1 MIDEKNVVLQVFG
14 CLLKK
19 PSILGQ
25 TDKYSITLNDFS
37 SGFEKRLFATIY
49 NLYEQ
54 GAKQLGIVDIDNY
67 IKDTPSA
74 YKIWEKERGVEYLQD
89 AEDLSDVGNF
99 DYYYQKLKKI
109 NCIKSLKKL
118 GYDTSCFYEEDALNP
133 NKDTINA
140 KFETLSARDIIQSLK
155 LKITEVEKEV
165 GIGSTNHTAAATES
179 INTLL
184 DTLKIAPDTGCRL
197 QGKYFNT
204 IVRGGR
210 AGKFYIRS
218 ASSGVGKTRSMIGDA
233 CYFAYPIRYNT
244 EWNKWEWAGA
254 CEKVLVVVT
263 EQEHQE
269 IQTMVLSY
277 LTGINEEVILY
288 GKFNDEQELLLRQ
301 AIQIM
306 TVYKDN
312 LHICE
317 MPNPNIEQLKQV
329 VQENVLIHQIRHV
342 FYDYIFSNPALLN
355 EFRDLRVREDVALG
369 LLSAALKD
377 IAVEYDLFVMSSTQT
392 NAQGEDSS
400 RSIKNESVVR
410 GARSIIDKA
419 DMACVMS
426 RPTAEE
432 LNLVEAYCKDGVL
445 PNVVTDIYKM
455 RRGRYTQVRIWS
467 YSDLGTCRREDLFVT
482 DGRLALVQVD
492 NLKQQYEE
500 DDWSINTNISMLN
513 LGLDITNTEV
523 VESTGEVIEKVEKTF
538 VNEAANFVEER
549 SKSKDDPFAG
559 LL

>member
-1 MIDEKNVVLQVFG
+1 MWEQEK
-14 CLLKK
+14 
-19 PSILGQ
+19 
-25 TDKYSITLNDFS
+25 
-37 SGFEKRLFATIY
+37 
-49 NLYEQ
+49 
-54 GAKQLGIVDIDNY
+54 GI
-67 IKDTPSA
+67 
-74 YKIWEKERGVEYLQD
+74 EYLQD
-89 AEDLSDVGNF
+89 AEDLSNLDNF
-99 DYYYQKLKKI
+99 EYYYQKLKKI
-109 NCIKSLKKL
+109 NCIKSLKKI
-118 GYDTSCFYEEDALNP
+118 GYDTSIFYEEDGLNP
-133 NKDTINA
+133 DKDKINE
-140 KFETLSARDIIQSLK
+140 KFESLTAKDIIQTVK
-155 LKITEVEKEV
+155 LKITEVERES
-165 GIGSTNHTAAATES
+165 GIGNSNKVFNATDGVNE
-179 INTLL
+179 LL
-184 DTLKIAPDTGCRL
+184 QTLKIAPDTGCRL

-210 AGKFYIRS
+210 PGKFYIRS
-218 ASSGVGKTRSMIGDA
+218 ASSGTGKTRSMIGDA

-244 EWNKWEWAGA
+244 EYCKWEWAGA
-254 CEKVLVVVT
+254 CEKVLIIVT
-263 EQEHQE
+263 EQEKQE
-269 IQTMVLSY
+269 IQTMILAY

-288 GKFNDEQELLLRQ
+288 GKYSEEQEKLLKQ

-306 TVYKDN
+306 TVYGDN
-312 LHICE
+312 LQICE
-317 MPNPNIEQLKQV
+317 MANPNIEQLKQII
-329 VQENVLIHQIRHV
+329 QENVLIHKIRHV

-355 EFRDLRVREDVALG
+355 EFRDLKIREDVALG

-377 IAVEYDLFVMSSTQT
+377 IAVEYEVFVMSATQT

-400 RSIKNESVVR
+400 RSIKNESVIR

-482 DGRLALVQVD
+482 DGRLAIVQVN

-500 DDWSINTNISMLN
+500 DDWGINGNIAMLN
-513 LGLDITNTEV
+513 MDIDITVNKADME
-523 VESTGEVIEKVEKTF
+523 TGELIT
-538 VNEAANFVEER
+538 ATASYIEER
-549 SKSKDDPFAG
+549 IENNNTLFSG

>member
-1 MIDEKNVVLQVFG
+1 MIDEKNTTLQIFG

-25 TDKYSITLNDFS
+25 TDKYSLTLNDFS

-54 GAKQLGIVDIDNY
+54 GAKQLGIIDIDNY
-67 IKDTPSA
+67 IKDSPAS
-74 YKIWEKERGVEYLQD
+74 YKIWEKERGIEYLQD
-89 AEDLSDVGNF
+89 AEDLTDLGNF

-109 NCIKSLKKL
+109 NCIRSLKKI
-118 GYDTSCFYEEDALNP
+118 GYDTSCFYEEDMLNP
-133 NKDTINA
+133 DREKINEKFDTL
-140 KFETLSARDIIQSLK
+140 TARDIIQAVK
-155 LKITEVEKEV
+155 MKITDVEKDV
-165 GIGSTNHTAAATES
+165 GIGSANKVFNATDG
-179 INTLL
+179 IGDLL
-184 DTLKIAPDTGCRL
+184 KTLKIAPDTGCRL

-204 IVRGGR
+204 IVRGAR
-210 AGKFYIRS
+210 TGKFYIRS
-218 ASSGVGKTRSMIGDA
+218 AASGTGKTRSMVGDA
-233 CYFAYPIRYNT
+233 CYMAYPIRYNH
-244 EWNKWEWAGA
+244 EYGQWEWAGA
-254 CEKVLVVVT
+254 CEKAMVIVT
-263 EQEHQE
+263 EQEKQE
-269 IQTMVLSY
+269 VQTMVLSY

-288 GKFNDEQELLLRQ
+288 GKFSEEQEKLLQQ

-306 TVYKDN
+306 SVYSSN

-317 MPNPNIEQLKQV
+317 MANPNIEQLKQV
-329 VQENVLIHQIRHV
+329 VSENVLTNNIKYV

-377 IAVEYDLFVMSSTQT
+377 IAVEYDVFVLSSTQT

-400 RSIKNESVVR
+400 RAIKNESVVR

-426 RPTAEE
+426 RPTPEE
-432 LNLVEAYCKDGVL
+432 LNIVETYCKDGIL

-455 RRGRYTQVRIWS
+455 RRGKYTQVRIWS
-467 YSDLGTCRREDLFVT
+467 YFDLGICRKEDLFVT
-482 DGRLALVQVD
+482 DSRLSIVKVD

-500 DDWSINTNISMLN
+500 DDWSINSNISMLN
-513 LGLDITNTEV
+513 LGIDITQETVDGN
-523 VESTGEVIEKVEKTF
+523 TGEIVEVKQYVEKR
-538 VNEAANFVEER
+538 VEEG
-549 SKSKDDPFAG
+549 KDIFGG